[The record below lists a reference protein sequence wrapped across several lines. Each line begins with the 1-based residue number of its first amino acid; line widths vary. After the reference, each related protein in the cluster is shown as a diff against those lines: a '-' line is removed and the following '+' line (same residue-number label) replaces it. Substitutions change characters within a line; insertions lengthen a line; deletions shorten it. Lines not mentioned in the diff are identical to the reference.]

1 MYERDEQIFQSS
13 DKCQICDKLFDVG
26 VNTVIDHC
34 QATGKYRIS
43 ACWSCNINLKL
54 TKKVSVMFHNLRRY
68 DSHLMM
74 QVIGKFDVEVNV
86 IPNESE
92 KYMPFAIN
100 KNLVFIGS
108 MQFMNSSLN
117 ALVKNLP
124 DNYFKY

>member
-1 MYERDEQIFQSS
+1 
-13 DKCQICDKLFDVG
+13 
-26 VNTVIDHC
+26 
-34 QATGKYRIS
+34 
-43 ACWSCNINLKL
+43 
-54 TKKVSVMFHNLRRY
+54 MFHNLRRY

-74 QVIGKFDVEVNV
+74 RVIGKFDVEVNV

-117 ALVKNLP
+117 VLVKNLP

>member
-26 VNTVIDHC
+26 VNKVIDHC